1 VKTQERSFR
10 DSAGGET
17 AGLCVKPSHGAVMML
32 MRTDDESGEQIA
44 IE

>member
-1 VKTQERSFR
+1 MRRKGKVPGIGRI
-10 DSAGGET
+10 AGQ
-17 AGLCVKPSHGAVMML
+17 PSHGAVMML